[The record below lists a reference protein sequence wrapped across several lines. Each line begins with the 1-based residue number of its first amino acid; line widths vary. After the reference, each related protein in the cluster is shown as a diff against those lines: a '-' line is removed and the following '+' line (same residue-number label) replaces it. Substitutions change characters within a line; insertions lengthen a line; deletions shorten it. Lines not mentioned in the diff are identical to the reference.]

1 MTKVEYIKQ
10 KQLQAKSFRVAGIE
24 IFIKDEVK
32 ENVSVRKVVEKLSS
46 LIPRALLLNVRSI
59 HIGQFSELKSRHLQ
73 AMYENSTIFAT
84 NEQSSNEDLLDD
96 LIHEVAHSVEELY
109 SSFIY
114 DDDQIKK
121 EFLQKRKQMW
131 ITLKGKGFEI
141 ELEKFLNVKYVEDFD
156 MFLYKEVGYPL
167 LSSVVASLF
176 YSPYAATSLREYFAN
191 GFESFFMNKDIGRLK
206 NISPTLYKKISKLS
220 MRS

>member
-32 ENVSVRKVVEKLSS
+32 ENVSVRKVVEKLYS

-59 HIGQFSELKSRHLQ
+59 HIGQFSELKSRNLQ